1 MSTNYASKFDE
12 YRMSTNY
19 YAYDVEQFDEAK
31 PFIVWNPN
39 HKTYLSFT
47 LLNDMMY
54 EVRED
59 FIDDVHKV
67 YVYRYARYI
76 KSINDFKSYK
86 QQVQVVDENLKAEI
100 LNLKRYYYRK
110 IK

>member
-1 MSTNYASKFDE
+1 MKSNNISKFEE
-12 YRMSTNY
+12 YRTCNNY

-31 PFIVWNPN
+31 PFKNWNTN
-39 HKTYLSFT
+39 HKTYLSYA
-47 LLNDMMY
+47 LLNDMIY

-59 FIDDVHKV
+59 FIDDVYQIHIYKA
-67 YVYRYARYI
+67 ARYI
-76 KSINDFKSYK
+76 KSIDNFKSYMRNE
-86 QQVQVVDENLKAEI
+86 QVVDENLETEI

>member
-1 MSTNYASKFDE
+1 MSTNYVSKFDE
-12 YRMSTNY
+12 YRMSDSY

-31 PFIVWNPN
+31 PFKNWSTN
-39 HKTYLSFT
+39 HKTYLSLT
-47 LLNDMMY
+47 LLNDVLY

-59 FIDDVHKV
+59 FIDDAHKV
-67 YVYRYARYI
+67 YVFKDARYVE
-76 KSINDFKSYK
+76 SINDFKSYK
-86 QQVQVVDENLKAEI
+86 QNEQVIDENLKAEI